1 VDSVTKQ
8 ASVAPRLVPHAST
21 LNVRGTL
28 NVVRFTTKH
37 AGAFTISGKGAG
49 GKEPATAVL
58 SDVLHVL
65 RARKA

>member
-1 VDSVTKQ
+1 M
-8 ASVAPRLVPHAST
+8 PHTST

-49 GKEPATAVL
+49 GRETATAVL
-58 SDVLHVL
+58 SDLLHVL
-65 RARKA
+65 RR